1 MMKQLVPTLVRVLK
15 NLVMSG
21 FAPEYDVN
29 GITDPYLQV
38 KILKLLRILGK
49 GDSESTDIM
58 NDILAQVDPLLFAE
72 NSLKIPGGHQ
82 HRPFQER
89 G

>member
-1 MMKQLVPTLVRVLK
+1 
-15 NLVMSG
+15 MSG

-58 NDILAQVDPLLFAE
+58 NDILAQVTLYIIFPPCFLNFFTEISSHLL
-72 NSLKIPGGHQ
+72 SH
-82 HRPFQER
+82 
-89 G
+89 